1 MSTVP
6 IRDQADLAPSGPGR
20 YLRVLA
26 ICWRA
31 TVSAELE
38 YRLQFLSNAV
48 LSLFW
53 MVWAAVGASVY
64 FRFGGEV
71 AGWTY
76 PELLVVIGLFFTVN
90 GVRQAL
96 FQPNLQAMTEYVQRG
111 TLDFLLTKPVDAQLL
126 VSLRRLG
133 VYNLLDPVLG
143 LGLAV
148 VGLVLTD
155 TSLTAASVASFV
167 LLLVAAVA
175 LLYALT
181 LALMALA
188 VVLVGARELDS
199 VSFAVVELSRFPVQ
213 LYRNPVQTVL
223 TVVPVAFLTT
233 FPAQALLGRL
243 DPAMLL
249 VSPAVAAVA
258 AGLATL
264 AWRRALRSYSG
275 ASA

>member
-1 MSTVP
+1 MSTAV
-6 IRDQADLAPSGPGR
+6 RTDGADRVASGPGR

-38 YRLQFLSNAV
+38 YRLQFVSNAF
-48 LSLFW
+48 LSVFW
-53 MVWAAVGASVY
+53 MVWAALGASVY

-90 GVRQAL
+90 GLRQAF
-96 FQPNLQAMTEYVQRG
+96 FQPNLEAMTEYVQRG

-143 LGLAV
+143 LALAVIGLA
-148 VGLVLTD
+148 LADTALTV
-155 TSLTAASVASFV
+155 ASVASF
-167 LLLVAAVA
+167 LLLLASSVV

-188 VVLVGARELDS
+188 VVLVGAQELDS

-213 LYRNPVQTVL
+213 LYRNPAQTVL
-223 TVVPVAFLTT
+223 TIVPIAFLTT
-233 FPAQALLGRL
+233 FPAEALLGRL
-243 DPAMLL
+243 DPVMLL
-249 VSPAVAAVA
+249 VSPAVAAA
-258 AGLATL
+258 AVGLAML
-264 AWRRALRSYSG
+264 GWRRSLRSYSG